1 MKAGMTE
8 SITEQLGADTVVL
21 IVRLGENLHGIPI
34 EWVEE
39 VLPALPIE
47 TVPQCPAFV
56 RGVISVRGH
65 LIPVLDAAERLDLE
79 GHCRPAEPHI
89 VCVRV
94 AGRLVGVEVDEALDL
109 MDLGRDAMVAAE
121 DIGASAGFFA
131 GVVELGDEIVRILDP
146 ERLLDREEAAE
157 LEGIP
162 STT

>member
-109 MDLGRDAMVAAE
+109 TDLGRSALMTAE
-121 DIGASAGFFA
+121 DIGASTGFFA
-131 GVVELGDEIVRILDP
+131 GIVELGDEIVRILDP

>member
-1 MKAGMTE
+1 M
-8 SITEQLGADTVVL
+8 VVL

-47 TVPQCPAFV
+47 TVPRCASFV
-56 RGVISVRGH
+56 RGVVSVRGH
-65 LIPVLDAAERLDLE
+65 LIPVLDAAERLGLE
-79 GHCRPAEPHI
+79 GHDRPAEPHI

-94 AGRLVGVEVDEALDL
+94 ADRLVGLEVDEALEL
-109 MDLGRDAMVAAE
+109 MDLGQTALVAAE

-131 GVVELGDEIVRILDP
+131 GVAELGDEIVRILDP
-146 ERLLDREEAAE
+146 NRLLAREETAE

-162 STT
+162 RAT